1 MCFAV
6 KYKGPES
13 TEKQV
18 YVGKAAQL
26 PIIFKGGE
34 LRMVKWGKAKGEPGR
49 GFDTYWAKLESIE
62 AKKWNHLKPKA
73 VDIPVIEFAE
83 YGTDNQAHWH
93 QIPEGQV
100 LRGAFVI
107 DEGIERVYVVTV
119 PAWPEIAHLTKKGRW
134 PRLYKGM
141 GTLRG

>member
-18 YVGKAAQL
+18 YIGKAAQL
-26 PIIFKGGE
+26 PVIFKGGE
-34 LRMVKWGKAKGEPGR
+34 LRLVKWGKAESEPGR
-49 GFDTYWAKLESIE
+49 GFNTYWAKLESIE
-62 AKKWNHLKPKA
+62 GKKWEWLKPKA
-73 VDIPVIEFAE
+73 VDIPVFEFAE
-83 YGTDNQAHWH
+83 HDPGNQVHWH
-93 QIPEGQV
+93 QVPEGQV
-100 LRGAFVI
+100 LRGAFVM

-134 PRLYKGM
+134 PRLHNCRVK
-141 GTLRG
+141 